1 VFSFGAVFVWL
12 SDCIGDGVEV
22 QSMQTTT
29 GISDALG
36 RYLDLTS
43 QQMQLT
49 ASNMANVD
57 TPGYKTTGFDFE
69 REFVRQLNDGVG
81 ADGLEGVQAAVEQ
94 VDGLV
99 ARPDGNNVSI
109 DREGIQLAKAQLKF
123 RLGEQLL
130 KHEFAGVMSAIHMD
144 GK

>member
-1 VFSFGAVFVWL
+1 L
-12 SDCIGDGVEV
+12 EEGVEV
-22 QSMQTTT
+22 HGMQTTT
-29 GISDALG
+29 GMSDALG
-36 RYLDLTS
+36 QYLDLTT

-57 TPGYKTTGFDFE
+57 TPGYKTRGIDFE
-69 REFVRQLNDGVG
+69 QEFARQLGNNDGG
-81 ADGLEGVQAAVEQ
+81 PGLAGVQGSVQE

-99 ARPDGNNVSI
+99 SRPDGNNVSM
-109 DREGIQLAKAQLKF
+109 DREGLQLAKTQLQF

-130 KHEFAGVMSAIHMD
+130 KHEFANVMSAIHMD

>member
-1 VFSFGAVFVWL
+1 
-12 SDCIGDGVEV
+12 
-22 QSMQTTT
+22 MQTTT
-29 GISDALG
+29 GLSDALG

-57 TPGYKTTGFDFE
+57 TPGYRTQGIDFE
-69 REFVRQLNDGVG
+69 HEFAKQLSEDAESFGPGGRQGSI
-81 ADGLEGVQAAVEQ
+81 QA

-99 ARPDGNNVSI
+99 SRPDGNNVSM
-109 DREGIQLAKAQLKF
+109 DREGLQLAKTQLQF

-130 KHEFAGVMSAIHMD
+130 KHEFSSVMSAIHMD